1 MAEVGLRYDELDNQ
15 AAKEAALKAFI
26 AFYIHQYRLK
36 SLEIMGAKAS
46 NEVMG
51 TINHVLKENSYHGAE
66 ELAEISERLCKPAYE
81 EVLSEL
87 TDVKFNQEGTTYCS
101 VRKALAKG
109 RRTIAKG
116 GLGKKSVSQQRAC
129 GKLAI
134 SPGEH
139 ISRTYS

>member
-15 AAKEAALKAFI
+15 ATKEAALKTFI

-51 TINHVLKENSYHGAE
+51 TINHVLKENSYHGTE

-87 TDVKFNQEGTTYCS
+87 TDVKFNQEGQPI
-101 VRKALAKG
+101 VPLEKLWQKEE
-109 RRTIAKG
+109 
-116 GLGKKSVSQQRAC
+116 QQLP
-129 GKLAI
+129 K
-134 SPGEH
+134 ED
-139 ISRTYS
+139 

>member
-15 AAKEAALKAFI
+15 VAKEAALKAFI

-87 TDVKFNQEGTTYCS
+87 TDVKFNQEGQPI
-101 VRKALAKG
+101 VPLE
-109 RRTIAKG
+109 
-116 GLGKKSVSQQRAC
+116 
-129 GKLAI
+129 KLWQKEEEQL
-134 SPGEH
+134 PKED
-139 ISRTYS
+139 